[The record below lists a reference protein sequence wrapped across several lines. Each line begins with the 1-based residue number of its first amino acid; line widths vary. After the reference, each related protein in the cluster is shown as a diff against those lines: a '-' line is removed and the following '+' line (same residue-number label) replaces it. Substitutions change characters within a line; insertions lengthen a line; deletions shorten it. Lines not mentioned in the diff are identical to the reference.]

1 MLPSPTDPSMRAL
14 ALPSSVAALLVAAFL
29 SPLDGNAQSTLQSSR
44 STEGMVS
51 TAHPLAT
58 EAGVRMLELGG
69 NAADAAVAA
78 GFAIGVVEPSM
89 NSIGGRNQILVRLP
103 DGTVRG
109 IDGTTS
115 VPATY
120 DPDTAPR
127 ADYGY
132 AVVGI
137 PGAAAGLLRLH
148 AEMGSLPLATVMAPA
163 IDYAENGF
171 RLQPLEALRQ
181 GFQWERSLEFPGTAA
196 IYLRPDGTPRNPGE
210 MLVQRDHANTLRAL
224 AEGGHDAFYR
234 GEIARRIAADM
245 AAHGGAVTL
254 ESLAEYA
261 AEDSRIVRGSYRG
274 FEIVGMD
281 VPSAGVVAI
290 QALHLM
296 ELFDPARMS
305 EAQWGAVKGQALALA
320 ATELWRMGTDTA
332 AARATS
338 KGWAASVVDQIRAP
352 VGARRS
358 PREGDVP
365 GAAAASTP
373 PPALPVQPD
382 DQGHT
387 THLSTADSDGMSV
400 ALTQTLGPS
409 MGSSV
414 VTPGLGFLYAS
425 TLGGYLGRMEPGERA
440 RSSISPMMVLRDGIP
455 VLTMGGAGGGR
466 IPPGVVQVIS
476 RIIDDGMGLPQALA
490 APRVYMSGGVLE
502 AETSPGT
509 GWTPAQVAEMEA
521 LGLRVRS
528 NPGVGSFAR
537 VHAVQFDPASLTW
550 IGGADP
556 DWEGSAQGPNRMRIP
571 GGPPR

>member
-1 MLPSPTDPSMRAL
+1 MRAHRSLMAVAFILLSSLL
-14 ALPSSVAALLVAAFL
+14 APGQGAAQGA
-29 SPLDGNAQSTLQSSR
+29 LQMSR
-44 STEGMVS
+44 SQEGVVS

-89 NSIGGRNQILVRLP
+89 NSIGGRNQILIRLP
-103 DGTVRG
+103 DGTLRG

-115 VPATY
+115 APSTY
-120 DPDTAPR
+120 DPDTAPQ

-148 AEMGSLPLATVMAPA
+148 AELGSLPLATVMAPA

-171 RLQPLEALRQ
+171 RLLPLEALRQ
-181 GFQWERSLEFPGTAA
+181 GFQSERSQEFPGTAA

-210 MLVQRDHANTLRAL
+210 MLVQRDHAGTLRAI
-224 AEGGHDAFYR
+224 AAGGHDAFYR

-245 AAHGGAVTL
+245 EAHGGAVTL
-254 ESLAEYA
+254 EALAEYR

-274 FEIVGMD
+274 YEIVGMD

-290 QALHLM
+290 QALNLM
-296 ELFDPARMS
+296 EFFDPTRMS
-305 EAQWGAVKGQALALA
+305 EAQWAAVKGQALALA
-320 ATELWRMGTDTA
+320 ATELRRMGTDTA

-338 KGWAASVVDQIRAP
+338 KAWAATVVDQIRGPA
-352 VGARRS
+352 GARLS
-358 PREGDVP
+358 PQEGEGEARET
-365 GAAAASTP
+365 ATTP
-373 PPALPVQPD
+373 AFLPVQPD

-387 THLSTADSDGMSV
+387 THLTTADGEGMYV

-425 TLGGYLGRMEPGERA
+425 TLGGYLGRIEPEERA
-440 RSSISPMMVLRDGIP
+440 RSSISPMMVLRDGVPI
-455 VLTMGGAGGGR
+455 LAMGGAGGGR

-476 RIIDDGMGLPQALA
+476 RVIDDGMELPQALA
-490 APRVYMSGGVLE
+490 APRVFMSGGVLE
-502 AETSPGT
+502 AETSPGI
-509 GWTPAQVAEMEA
+509 GWAPAQVAEMEA
-521 LGLRVRS
+521 LGLEVRA

-537 VHAVQFDPASLTW
+537 VHAVQFDPESLTW

-556 DWEGSAQGPNRMRIP
+556 DWEGSAQGPNRMRRP